1 MLPTLRMLSYMP
13 LFWWYVAL
21 TSANL
26 HNVTNP
32 IENDKRGAVA
42 SEVNVCSEIGITMI
56 RAGGNAADAV
66 S

>member
-1 MLPTLRMLSYMP
+1 MP

-42 SEVNVCSEIGITMI
+42 SEVNVCSEIGITMV